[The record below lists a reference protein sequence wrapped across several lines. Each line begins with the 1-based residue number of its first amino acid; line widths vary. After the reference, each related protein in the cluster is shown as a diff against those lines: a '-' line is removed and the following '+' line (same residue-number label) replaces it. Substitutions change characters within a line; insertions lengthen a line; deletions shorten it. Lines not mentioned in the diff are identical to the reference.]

1 MTAFLRVVAYTLFF
15 ATQWTAV
22 QAQDVPPPPA
32 KGPVYVVTFID
43 VAPGVIAD
51 TIAALKQYRDASRKE
66 ANNLGADLFED
77 TGQANH
83 FMIQE
88 VWKEQPDYDAHT
100 KVASATRFFAHVK
113 ASEFGPPD
121 IRVHRGFSMGPKTA
135 DAANAGLYVMIHL
148 DVAPPSFA
156 ALQVP
161 LKPFVDASRK
171 EEGVLRF
178 DLLQHVDPRQ
188 NHITVLEAW
197 KSVAAF
203 DAHQA
208 SAATKTFRANLHPIL
223 GALYDQRLY
232 KAIK

>member
-1 MTAFLRVVAYTLFF
+1 MTTFLRIAVTALFL
-15 ATQWTAV
+15 TAGWNAA
-22 QAQDVPPPPA
+22 QAQDVPAPPA

-43 VAPGVIAD
+43 VAPSAIPD

-66 ANNLGADLFED
+66 VANLGANLFQD

-100 KVASATRFFAHVK
+100 KAASATQFFAHLKPV
-113 ASEFGPPD
+113 EFGPPD
-121 IRVHRGFSMGPKTA
+121 IRVHRGFSMGPKMA
-135 DAANAGLYVMIHL
+135 VGANAGVYVMIHL
-148 DVAPPSFA
+148 DVAPPFFA

-161 LKPFVDASRK
+161 LKPFTEASRK
-171 EEGVLRF
+171 EDGVLRF

-197 KSVAAF
+197 RDVAAF

-208 SAATKTFRANLHPIL
+208 AAATKTFREKLHPII

-232 KAIK
+232 KAIN